1 MIQITL
7 SLPSMASA
15 RALLNSLPD
24 DLMGNVSSIGATGE
38 EAVATAKGN
47 KEEVKP
53 AKKQEVVKPEP
64 ASTTTTAEPAAAPE
78 PKGEN
83 SVPQP
88 ASVEYP
94 VLQKAVFALAAK
106 SREEATK
113 LVATFNV
120 KTFKDLDPSRWAE
133 ALAAVNAKLAELG

>member
-53 AKKQEVVKPEP
+53 SKKQEVVKPEP

-78 PKGEN
+78 PKVEN
-83 SVPQP
+83 SAP
-88 ASVEYP
+88 AVEYP
-94 VLQKAVFALAAK
+94 VLQKAVFTLAGK
-106 SREEATK
+106 SRDAASA
-113 LVATFNV
+113 VAQSFGV
-120 KTFKDLDPSRWAE
+120 KTFKDLTADKWAD
-133 ALAAVNAKLAELG
+133 ALAAVNAKLVELEAA